1 MEFAFNFTYGY
12 RTEMM
17 DGDKR
22 KENPDDAR
30 TAARIY
36 AFEVAL
42 GFWRGL
48 GMRIGLPI
56 LDVDYSENNAAGE
69 RVNGHDVDI
78 GDLWFRLGYTWATG
92 NKRGIFRVGGSV
104 GLSVPT
110 GGRLATDLTSNA
122 SFASKTVNPL
132 FQADVAY
139 DFRFGLGFFALA
151 DVRWVPYAHEGTR
164 SGSAFTYGGGVRY
177 RLFKRLY
184 PTVGLYGL
192 HRLPDRGPGMMD
204 PTQTVE
210 MNGIDSLYVAVGL
223 AYSFQYKP
231 LRGLSLHATLM
242 IPVYHYTYNMH
253 LVEKLDFTIGIR
265 YGFDAWKP
273 KGSAPPPPPPDPI
286 PSQIALQ

>member
-12 RTEMM
+12 RTEMK
-17 DGDKR
+17 DGDR
-22 KENPDDAR
+22 HAPNPENAH

-36 AFEVAL
+36 AFEAAL

-56 LDVDYSENNAAGE
+56 LDVDFGNDTGDN
-69 RVNGHDVDI
+69 HDVDV
-78 GDLWFRLGYTWATG
+78 GDLWFRVGYTWATG
-92 NKRGIFRVGGSV
+92 NKRGIFRVGGSL
-104 GLSVPT
+104 GLSLPT
-110 GGRLATDLTSNA
+110 GGRLAADLTSNA

-132 FQADVAY
+132 FQVNLAY
-139 DFRFGLGFFALA
+139 DFRFGLGFFAVA
-151 DVRWVPYAHEGTR
+151 DVRWVPYAHEGTQ
-164 SGSAFTYGGGVRY
+164 SGSAFTYGGGIRY

-184 PTVGLYGL
+184 PSVGVYGL
-192 HRLPDRGPGMMD
+192 HRLPDEVPAAPPMIGTM
-204 PTQTVE
+204 E

-242 IPVYHYTYNMH
+242 IPAYHYARNPQ

-273 KGSAPPPPPPDPI
+273 KGAPPPPSPGPPDPLQR
-286 PSQIALQ
+286 QIASQ